1 MRPRRLA
8 MNRESISRLMGDEP
22 FRLMAAGGRDVERL
36 RATFTGCEVRTNAV
50 SIAGQIYKDLLHR
63 T

>member
-1 MRPRRLA
+1 

>member
-1 MRPRRLA
+1 
-8 MNRESISRLMGDEP
+8 MNRESISRLMGDVP
-22 FRLMAAGGRDVERL
+22 FHLMAAGSRDVGRL